1 MSERKY
7 PSQDTVRKYFIYEI
21 GSLIRKERPEVE
33 FSTSGLCE
41 RWNAL
46 YAGTRAGSLSTNGYI
61 YIKLN
66 GLRFM
71 AHRLVW
77 IYHFGD
83 IPTGM
88 ELDHINHQRR
98 DNRIEN
104 LRMVTRKQNCR
115 NRALPKRNTSGVVGV
130 TFDNLLKKWKSQIN
144 IDGKNMNLGSFSTF
158 EKAVKARKSAENLYG
173 FHENHGC

>member
-7 PSQDTVRKYFIYEI
+7 PSQDTVRKYFIYEN
-21 GSLIRKERPEVE
+21 GSLIRKKRAEAE

-41 RWNAL
+41 RWNTL
-46 YAGTRAGSLSTNGYI
+46 YAGTHAGSLSTNGYV

-83 IPTGM
+83 IPAGM
-88 ELDHINHQRR
+88 ELDHINHQRD
-98 DNRIEN
+98 DNSIEN
-104 LRMVTRKQNCR
+104 LRVVTRKQNCR
-115 NRALPKRNTSGVVGV
+115 NLFLPKRNKSGVVGV
-130 TFDNLLKKWKSQIN
+130 TFDNSLKKWKSQIN

-158 EKAVKARKSAENLYG
+158 EKAVIARKSAENFYG
-173 FHENHGC
+173 FHENHGR